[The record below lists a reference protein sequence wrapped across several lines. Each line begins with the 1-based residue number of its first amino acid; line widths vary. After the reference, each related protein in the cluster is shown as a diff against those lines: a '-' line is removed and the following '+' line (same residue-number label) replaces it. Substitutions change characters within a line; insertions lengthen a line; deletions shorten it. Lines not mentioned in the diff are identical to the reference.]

1 MYLCS
6 YVEAAFGETSQDVDP
21 EDSDFQVPYLFFS
34 WDHFWLPWA
43 DFLVE
48 FSPIFSN
55 FCSILGPIFGSVFGT
70 KNRASESGFNRIL
83 NKILHCRFKVSYRQ
97 KST

>member
-6 YVEAAFGETSQDVDP
+6 YVEAAFGETSRDVDP

-34 WDHFWLPWA
+34 WGHFWLPWA

-48 FSPIFSN
+48 FSPIFQI
-55 FCSILGPIFGSVFGT
+55 FARFRVLFLVPFLVPKTGPQ
-70 KNRASESGFNRIL
+70 NRALIGFL
-83 NKILHCRFKVSYRQ
+83 L
-97 KST
+97 